1 MTWQSETRAWAVASA
16 AAFCLS
22 AVGARVLTAPK
33 LPDLNPTVKHI
44 DDATGA
50 WAHASSQ
57 QVASVAAIERDLRV
71 ELWHVDR
78 LLTAGSGTLQ
88 AAQDAIETANGQ
100 LTHVAPLLD
109 AATVTVASIAPAI
122 KQITDDADG
131 IRPILANAD
140 GAVTDARAFI
150 NQKPLTETLGNIDRL
165 TGEWAAISG
174 DFRQVSDKTT
184 ADYLRPV
191 PWYLWPVKRSG
202 ELLDIGA
209 AVARHTP

>member
-1 MTWQSETRAWAVASA
+1 MSTI
-16 AAFCLS
+16 
-22 AVGARVLTAPK
+22 GARVLTAPPI
-33 LPDLNPTVKHI
+33 PDLSPTVKHI
-44 DDATGA
+44 DAATGA
-50 WAHASSQ
+50 WASASAQ
-57 QVASVAAIERDLRV
+57 QVASVAAIERDLRA

-78 LLTAGSGTLQ
+78 FLTTGSGTLQ
-88 AAQDAIETANGQ
+88 AAQGAIDTLNLQ

-109 AATVTVASIAPAI
+109 AATVTVASIPPAV
-122 KQITDDADG
+122 KQVTNGITPVL
-131 IRPILANAD
+131 INAD
-140 GAVTDARAFI
+140 GAITDVRAFI
-150 NQKPLTETLGNIDRL
+150 DQKPLTETLGNIDKL

-184 ADYLRPV
+184 ADYLKPV